1 MTAEAPTKAQDLR
14 EALNLFDPEDPL
26 RTRAELEHFS
36 VERSHSPIEEI
47 RILLESTGRPEKF
60 LFSGHRGS
68 GKSTELARLTN
79 RLGDEFRVVEFS
91 VMQEL
96 DLFELQYVD
105 VLLGLALE
113 LAGVATDEEV
123 DVKEGVLEHVFQFA
137 RDVTE
142 EVQVEEHNGAEVGAS
157 LNAFAAS
164 LSAKLRA
171 EDVTRRT
178 VRENVSRRITELL
191 ESIELL
197 TREIERATGQQLLV
211 VIDDIDKV
219 DLATA
224 KSMFYEHANTLSEP
238 PLSIIY
244 TFPMPLR
251 HDNSFQQVR
260 NSFPNVNVLPN
271 IKTQERDGTPFESGL
286 ETTEHIVTKRLEA
299 DLIEEDALDELA
311 RLSSGVPRQL
321 VILAR
326 QACLDTLKE
335 GRSVIDTAAVQ
346 AAAHQQRREYE
357 VLLDR
362 DQREL
367 LKEVH
372 TNKAINNDESHRAL
386 LHNLSVLQY
395 RNDDVWYDVHPIVLP
410 LIEADEE
417 SAETDA

>member
-1 MTAEAPTKAQDLR
+1 LSRCQ
-14 EALNLFDPEDPL
+14 
-26 RTRAELEHFS
+26 
-36 VERSHSPIEEI
+36 
-47 RILLESTGRPEKF
+47 F

-68 GKSTELARLTN
+68 GKSTELARLIQ
-79 RLGDEFRVVEFS
+79 RLGNDFRVVEFS

-96 DLFELQYVD
+96 DLFELQYID

-113 LAGVATDEEV
+113 LANVATDEEI
-123 DVKEGVLEHVFQFA
+123 DVEESVLEHVFQFA

-142 EVQVEEHNGAEVGAS
+142 EVQVEERGGDEIGAS
-157 LNAFAAS
+157 LNIFAAS
-164 LSAKLRA
+164 LSAKLQA

-191 ESIELL
+191 WSIELL
-197 TREIERATGQQLLV
+197 TEEIERTTGQNLLV

-219 DLATA
+219 DPATA
-224 KSMFYEHANTLSEP
+224 KSMFYEHASTLSDP

-260 NSFPNVNVLPN
+260 NSFPNVEVLPN
-271 IKTQERDGTPFESGL
+271 IKTQERDGTPFEPGL

-299 DLIEEDALDELA
+299 GLIEDDALDELA

-321 VILAR
+321 VVLVR
-326 QACLDTLKE
+326 QACLDALKE
-335 GRSVIDTAAVQ
+335 GHDVIDTAAVQ
-346 AAAHQQRREYE
+346 TAANQQQREYE

-362 DQREL
+362 SQRDL
-367 LKEVH
+367 LREVH
-372 TNKAINNDESHRAL
+372 ATKNINNDEAHRAL

-395 RNDDVWYDVHPIVLP
+395 RNDEVWHDVHPIVLP
-410 LIEADEE
+410 LIDTDEQ
-417 SAETDA
+417 AEQTDA

>member
-1 MTAEAPTKAQDLR
+1 MTAEAPRKAQDLR
-14 EALNLFDPEDPL
+14 QALNLFDPEQPL
-26 RTRAELEHFS
+26 RTRAELERFS

-47 RILLESTGRPEKF
+47 QILLESTDRPEKF

-68 GKSTELARLTN
+68 GKSTELARLTK
-79 RLGDEFRVVEFS
+79 RLGDEVRVVEFS

-113 LAGVATDEEV
+113 LAEVATDEEI

-142 EVQVEEHNGAEVGAS
+142 EVQLEERGGGEIGAS

-164 LSAKLRA
+164 LSAKLQA

-178 VRENVSRRITELL
+178 VRENVSRRIPELL
-191 ESIELL
+191 WSIELL
-197 TREIERATGQQLLV
+197 AREIEEATGQDLLV

-224 KSMFYEHANTLSEP
+224 KSMFYEHASTLSEP

-271 IKTQERDGTPFESGL
+271 IKTQERDGAPFEPGL

-299 DLIEEDALDELA
+299 DLIEDDALDELA

-321 VILAR
+321 VVLVR
-326 QACLDTLKE
+326 QACLDALKE
-335 GRSVIDTAAVQ
+335 GRDVIDTEAVQ
-346 AAAHQQRREYE
+346 AAANQQQREYE

-362 DQREL
+362 SQREL
-367 LKEVH
+367 LREVHANKEVK
-372 TNKAINNDESHRAL
+372 TTSPTARSC
-386 LHNLSVLQY
+386 
-395 RNDDVWYDVHPIVLP
+395 
-410 LIEADEE
+410 
-417 SAETDA
+417 TT